1 MCAARTLRDHLVD
14 GGASLVRH
22 ETDDGENDEASKDT
36 RTAVDHGHN
45 QSVPET
51 PSKCLF
57 VFFYLPAHL
66 TTVVMWV
73 QETVF
78 SCTTCE
84 QF

>member
-22 ETDDGENDEASKDT
+22 ETDDGENDEASKDA
-36 RTAVDHGHN
+36 RAAVDHGHN

-51 PSKCLF
+51 PSK
-57 VFFYLPAHL
+57 FFFFFDLPTHL
-66 TTVVMWV
+66 TTVVMWA

>member
-22 ETDDGENDEASKDT
+22 ETDDGVNDEASKDA
-36 RTAVDHGHN
+36 RAAVDHGHN

-57 VFFYLPAHL
+57 VFFLFTGPFNNCGHVGSRNGIQLHY
-66 TTVVMWV
+66 V
-73 QETVF
+73 
-78 SCTTCE
+78 
-84 QF
+84 